1 MDDPNDD
8 TLTNIER
15 LEEEFPEGG
24 VLTPTRIRRA
34 FLRTWQIN
42 RKLNR
47 RLSLLEDALRHVMD
61 KELPTYAK
69 HSAVSTIR
77 RELDEIKKENRGFR
91 SKLLGIVG
99 AIALVIVKWV
109 LDQLHK

>member
-1 MDDPNDD
+1 MDDPNDN
-8 TLTNIER
+8 TLTDLER
-15 LEEEFPEGG
+15 YKEPNLFR
-24 VLTPTRIRRA
+24 LSRRIRKISKRQASLEREWRA
-34 FLRTWQIN
+34 FLKEVVPGFART
-42 RKLNR
+42 
-47 RLSLLEDALRHVMD
+47 
-61 KELPTYAK
+61 
-69 HSAVSTIR
+69 SAVATLR